1 MRKPEFSFH
10 LNKIG
15 AFTVDN
21 TFSPLPHYSPW
32 AAKNKK
38 GTSAPESPERSKMYV
53 KNEEQETIIR
63 FGREGQTAFV
73 CTSDVMVMNKL
84 DKLVDSSYD
93 WKFLRETKFRDGNI
107 AEKEYECPKRFISF
121 RSKKTS
127 RVLTEEQKK
136 ASAERMRLLNLAKS
150 KN

>member
-1 MRKPEFSFH
+1 MH
-10 LNKIG
+10 
-15 AFTVDN
+15 
-21 TFSPLPHYSPW
+21 
-32 AAKNKK
+32 
-38 GTSAPESPERSKMYV
+38 V

-63 FGREGQTAFV
+63 FGREDQTAFV
-73 CTSDVMVMNKL
+73 CTSDVVVMNKL
-84 DKLVDSSYD
+84 DKLVDSSDD

-136 ASAERMRLLNLAKS
+136 ELAERLRTARDAKTQ
-150 KN
+150 N